1 MTPWIVIGCIILFF
15 VFLFTVHAFITIDL
29 RDEMALTIRVLGI
42 PIHILQKK
50 QKKYKLSKY
59 TLKKIRKRDAKAAKA
74 AAKKEAKKAKK
85 KAEKERKRAEQ
96 READAK
102 LTKAELKARKKAKK
116 AKQPKLTD
124 MIPLIARV
132 AVLFFSRFF
141 GKLRIKVARIHVKVG
156 AGDAASAAVMFAVVN
171 QSVQYLL
178 AILGKISHVDGLK
191 KADISIQPDF
201 LSSGLA
207 FDCNLTFRVS
217 IGNVLGAL
225 RKAGFAFLR
234 GYIRIKP
241 DPDHPA
247 PSIWPDLPDLPD
259 FPDLPDLP
267 ELSDLPDSPL

>member
-1 MTPWIVIGCIILFF
+1 MTPWIVIGCIVLFF

-42 PIHILQKK
+42 PIHILPKK

-74 AAKKEAKKAKK
+74 AAKKAAKKEKK
-85 KAEKERKRAEQ
+85 KAEKERKKAEQ

-102 LTKAELKARKKAKK
+102 LTKAELKARKKAQK

-132 AVLFFSRFF
+132 AGLFFSRFF

-171 QSVQYLL
+171 QS
-178 AILGKISHVDGLK
+178 G
-191 KADISIQPDF
+191 
-201 LSSGLA
+201 
-207 FDCNLTFRVS
+207 
-217 IGNVLGAL
+217 
-225 RKAGFAFLR
+225 
-234 GYIRIKP
+234 
-241 DPDHPA
+241 
-247 PSIWPDLPDLPD
+247 
-259 FPDLPDLP
+259 
-267 ELSDLPDSPL
+267 